1 MKEKVKYME
10 KSKKKNKITKWAAGV
25 YIALLI
31 SFSSFVVMDTFVIE
45 KTYGALESAAVQ
57 SDVQSSNTG
66 AKVTDTTYEDETK
79 EVTISTYR
87 ENGTTI
93 YVADIILKDGESI
106 KTALAQNT

>member
-45 KTYGALESAAVQ
+45 KTLWGIGER
-57 SDVQSSNTG
+57 SSSKRC
-66 AKVTDTTYEDETK
+66 AK
-79 EVTISTYR
+79 
-87 ENGTTI
+87 
-93 YVADIILKDGESI
+93 
-106 KTALAQNT
+106 QQHQC